1 MGMIHRVFV
10 TAVAGVLLL
19 SVRAA
24 GTTETCLALRLKPL
38 HCVCG
43 AVIDLSG
50 APIAGA
56 TVTVLKQG
64 TEPIAQQTGDDGKF
78 SYDKLSAGNY
88 DLQIQAQGFK
98 TFKFS
103 IVLAKPDG
111 RCKRGWSQW
120 VGATLRSNPTWI
132 ENKGQIAR

>member
-1 MGMIHRVFV
+1 MGTIHRVFV
-10 TAVAGVLLL
+10 TAFVGVLLL

-24 GTTETCLALRLKPL
+24 GTTETCLELHLKPL

-43 AVIDLSG
+43 TVVDLSG
-50 APIAGA
+50 APIGGA

-88 DLQIQAQGFK
+88 ELQIQAQGFK
-98 TFKFS
+98 TFRLS
-103 IVLAKPDG
+103 
-111 RCKRGWSQW
+111 W
-120 VGATLRSNPTWI
+120 SNPI
-132 ENKGQIAR
+132 IAANEH